1 MVVPPTN
8 RTEENAHDP
17 HIGNQRGLRADEL
30 RGCSVMGL
38 RGEAAIVGYTELP
51 ATKRPTG
58 PLESTLEQWAR
69 LAAATL
75 ADAGLSGTEV
85 DGICTGH
92 IQEAQIFAPSTVA
105 EYLGLK
111 VNFAEMVDLG
121 GASAAAMVWRAAAAI
136 ELGLC
141 QAVLCVLPGTPLT
154 PVSAK
159 KPPEVCD
166 SLHFGGS
173 SNRYGSPQAEFEI
186 PYGTL
191 GQNGPYGRVATLYG
205 ATYGYDEWAMA
216 KIVADQ
222 RVNANHHPGAIFH
235 DVPIT
240 VADVIDSPMI
250 ATPLHKLEIVMPV
263 MGGAA
268 VLVTNAELARRS
280 RNRPVWVKGF
290 GERVPYKMPMYAENL
305 LQTPMI
311 KAAQSAF
318 SMAGLTPSDMDMVSI
333 YDCYTI
339 TALLSLEDAG
349 FCEKGAGLK
358 FVTAHDLT
366 FRGDFPM
373 NTAGGQLGYGQAGFA
388 GGMHHICDATRQIMG
403 RAQATQ
409 VRECN
414 RAFVSGNGGV
424 LAEQTTLVLE
434 GD

>member
-1 MVVPPTN
+1 
-8 RTEENAHDP
+8 
-17 HIGNQRGLRADEL
+17 
-30 RGCSVMGL
+30 
-38 RGEAAIVGYTELP
+38 
-51 ATKRPTG
+51 
-58 PLESTLEQWAR
+58 

-75 ADAGLSGTEV
+75 ADAGLPATEV

-92 IQEAQIFAPSTVA
+92 LQEVGIFAPSTIA
-105 EYLGLK
+105 EYLGMK

-141 QAVLCVLPGTPLT
+141 KAVLCVLPGTPLT
-154 PVSAK
+154 PFSEK
-159 KPPEVCD
+159 KPPQVND

-191 GQNGPYGRVATLYG
+191 GQNGPYARVATLYS
-205 ATYGYDEWAMA
+205 ATYGYDERAMA
-216 KIVADQ
+216 KIAADQ

-240 VADVIDSPMI
+240 VEDVINSPVI
-250 ATPLHKLEIVMPV
+250 VSPLHMLEIVMPV
-263 MGGAA
+263 MGGAG
-268 VLVTNAELARRS
+268 VLVTNADLARRS
-280 RNRPVWVKGF
+280 PNRPVWVKGF
-290 GERVPYKMPMYAENL
+290 GERVNCKMVMYAENA

-311 KAAQSAF
+311 QAAPSAF
-318 SMAGLTPSDMDMVSI
+318 SMAGLTPADMDMVSI

-358 FVTAHDLT
+358 FVAEHDLT

-388 GGMHHICDATRQIMG
+388 GGMHHVCDASRQIMG
-403 RAQATQ
+403 RAGATQ
-409 VRECN
+409 VTDCN